1 MERGDVVKGM
11 KICTKILMAYEILNI
26 YEIKE
31 ILKTMG
37 NLAETMTDQGEVMIA
52 AMDLMEV
59 SEKME

>member
-1 MERGDVVKGM
+1 
-11 KICTKILMAYEILNI
+11 MAYEILNI

-31 ILKTMG
+31 ILKTMEK
-37 NLAETMTDQGEVMIA
+37 LAEMMTDQGEVMIA